1 MWVPAGALLTV
12 IALTLLAGWL
22 RAGAASAS
30 ASRLGVVIVA
40 VLAAS
45 ALSACDQAGPT
56 ATTMAAGDPSRGREA
71 LRTYGCVTCHTIPG
85 VQGAAALVGPNL
97 DQVASRMYI
106 AGVMP
111 NTPDNMIRWVQ
122 HPRDV
127 DPLTAMPNLGV
138 TDQDARDIV
147 GYLYTLK

>member
-1 MWVPAGALLTV
+1 MRGSPRKSEVFKLAAACVFACALA
-12 IALTLLAGWL
+12 ALTSCQQAELERKAEAMTGGSPQ
-22 RAGAASAS
+22 RGKAAISK
-30 ASRLGVVIVA
+30 
-40 VLAAS
+40 
-45 ALSACDQAGPT
+45 
-56 ATTMAAGDPSRGREA
+56 
-71 LRTYGCVTCHTIPG
+71 YGCASCHTIPG